1 MTNEIPTDWIPVASA
16 WVNYFYKQQLQ
27 FVTSEA
33 WQRWFISANGTGKS
47 LVIYWNPIAYM
58 LGVHPKQFA
67 EPPLTVRIL
76 VPSFDNVREV
86 ALVKLLE
93 PQKVVHNGKV
103 IDELGPL
110 LPKSAIKTGFS
121 KDHPGIDL
129 KNGSRMIWVT
139 EVQGWK
145 LERGTEHDIL
155 IMDEES
161 GERVW
166 DENKRGLRN
175 AKNGGKILGALTP
188 PYEEGKGPT
197 WTKDKIIDAEL
208 EDLDIEVF
216 KACMADNPAISE
228 EFIKRFSKGKTP
240 EQIRVQIFGEY
251 PTWGKIIHYP
261 WQDRYW
267 NKDKIDGHIVPMD
280 IPVPDYWEV
289 EWVMAFDWHPSKPC
303 AAVWGWID
311 SDGDIVFYDELD
323 PVLAENK
330 EIPELAEMFLQI
342 EGAPHMKRKFRR
354 WQDPSAKFKYKA
366 IDKGFN
372 AWDEFK
378 KNGILCTEGK
388 NRDPDVGIGLVNDY
402 LKGNCKNHPRMFV
415 RENCKHLRHSM
426 GNHYWKRTGDDMRGK
441 PDPRWSDLPICVRYI
456 LQEVGMKYRPREQRK
471 KWPLTSY
478 EDTKPKRTVIDLGK
492 YI

>member
-1 MTNEIPTDWIPVASA
+1 MPNEIPTDWIPVASA
-16 WVNYFYKQQLQ
+16 WMSYFYKQQVE
-27 FVTSEA
+27 FIVSDA
-33 WQRWFISANGTGKS
+33 WQRWFVAANRTGKTLS
-47 LVIYWNPIAYM
+47 FYWNIVAYL

-67 EPPLTVRIL
+67 PPPLTARIV
-76 VPSFDNVREV
+76 VPSFDNVKEV
-86 ALVKLLE
+86 AIIKLLE
-93 PQKVVHNGKV
+93 RQKVVHNGKT

-110 LPKSAIKTGFS
+110 LPKSQLKIGFS
-121 KDHPGIDL
+121 KDHPGIDF
-129 KNGSRMIWVT
+129 KNGSRIIWVT

-155 IMDEES
+155 GMDEQCKK
-161 GERVW
+161 RVW
-166 DENKRGLRN
+166 QENVRGLAN
-175 AKNGGKILGALTP
+175 AKNAGKILGSLTP
-188 PYEEGKGPT
+188 PYEEGRGPD
-197 WTKDKIIDAEL
+197 WTKEDIIDAAL
-208 EDLDIEVF
+208 EDIDIEVF

-228 EFIKRFSKGKTP
+228 QFTKRYTKGMTP
-240 EQIRVQIFGEY
+240 EQKKVVLEGEY

-267 NKDKIDGHIVPMD
+267 DKDKVEGHIVPMD
-280 IPVPDYWEV
+280 VHLPEYWEV

-303 AAVWGWID
+303 AAVWGWVD
-311 SDGDIVFYDELD
+311 SDGDVFFYDELD
-323 PVLAENK
+323 PQLAENK

-342 EGAPHMKRKFRR
+342 EGAPHTKRKFRR

-415 RENCKHLRHSM
+415 RENCKHLRHFM
-426 GNHYWKRTGDDMRGK
+426 GNHYWKRTGDDPQGK
-441 PDPRWSDLPICVRYI
+441 PDTRWSDFPICVRYI
-456 LQEVGMKYRPREQRK
+456 LQELGMKHRDKGHKK

-478 EDTKPKRTVIDLGK
+478 GDIKPKRTVIDLGRFV
-492 YI
+492 

>member
-1 MTNEIPTDWIPVASA
+1 MTGEIPTDWIPVMK
-16 WVNYFYKQQLQ
+16 WRDYFYKQQYQ
-27 FVTSEA
+27 FLLSDA

-47 LVIYWNPIAYM
+47 LLFYWNIIAYQ

-67 EPPLTVRIL
+67 DVPLTTRVL

-110 LPKSAIKTGFS
+110 LPKSSIKVGFS

-129 KNGSRMIWVT
+129 KNGSRIIWVT

-155 IMDEES
+155 GMDEES

-208 EDLDIEVF
+208 EDLDIDVF
-216 KACMADNPAISE
+216 KACMADNPAISQ

-261 WQDRYW
+261 WQDRMW
-267 NKDKIDGHIVPMD
+267 DKDKVEGHILPMD
-280 IPVPDYWEV
+280 VHLPEPWEV

-311 SDGDIVFYDELD
+311 SDGDIIFYDELD
-323 PVLAENK
+323 PQLAENK
-330 EIPELAEMFLQI
+330 EIPELAEMFLQL
-342 EGAPHMKRKFRR
+342 EGIPHTRRKFRR
-354 WQDPSAKFKYKA
+354 WQDPSAKFKYKGV
-366 IDKGFN
+366 DKGFN

-378 KNGILCTEGK
+378 KNGIICTEGK

-426 GNHYWKRTGDDMRGK
+426 GNHYWKRTGDDMQGK
-441 PDPRWSDLPICVRYI
+441 PDPKWSDFPICVRYI
-456 LQEVGMKYRPREQRK
+456 LQEVGMKYRPKEQRK

-478 EDTKPKRTVIDLGK
+478 EDTKPKKTIIDLGRV
-492 YI
+492 I